1 MILYERPNPYALAFK
16 YYQQGK
22 NVHYSATYSAMSN
35 MSCGWDLGSSF
46 QAWYLHFTILQT
58 KKKKKKKNDDHAA
71 CLGP

>member
-35 MSCGWDLGSSF
+35 TSCGWDLGLGSSF

-58 KKKKKKKNDDHAA
+58 KRKKKKKD
-71 CLGP
+71 